1 MENVEPVTQKFVT
14 AMIERVKVDTACR
27 AALRRADNTATES
40 RAWEYILPFCRL
52 EVINERK
59 AFCLI
64 GAAIARAVPEHDGHM
79 SIGSALRSLCKGNKK
94 DNGNKEKDDD
104 LSTELARLRR
114 LLACNAP
121 SELPRLIRH
130 VLRYLQTKDAPV
142 SYSQTLRDILYW
154 NENTRIRWTKD
165 FFKARETDQKE

>member
-52 EVINERK
+52 EVPNERK

-64 GAAIARAVPEHDGHM
+64 GAAIARAVPDHDGQM
-79 SIGSALRSLCKGNKK
+79 SVGSALRSLCDGNT
-94 DNGNKEKDDD
+94 EEA

-114 LLACNAP
+114 LLACNTP

-142 SYSQTLRDILYW
+142 SYGQTLRDILYW